1 MGSLY
6 LWSFIRLYGCLM
18 MTLKGLNIITLI
30 PVQLEK
36 FKMEPIRMEK
46 TVCCRKM

>member
-18 MTLKGLNIITLI
+18 MTSKELNIITLI

-36 FKMEPIRMEK
+36 FKMEPIRTGK
-46 TVCCRKM
+46 IICRKNV

>member
-6 LWSFIRLYGCLM
+6 LCSFIRFCGCLM

-36 FKMEPIRMEK
+36 FKMEPIRTEK
-46 TVCCRKM
+46 TIRCKNV